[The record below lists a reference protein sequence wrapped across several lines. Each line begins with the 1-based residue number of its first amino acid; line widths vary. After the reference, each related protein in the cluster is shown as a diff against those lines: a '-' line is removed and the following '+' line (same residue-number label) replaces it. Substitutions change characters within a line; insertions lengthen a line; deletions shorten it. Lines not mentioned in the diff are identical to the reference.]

1 MTVQNVSATLAA
13 ALSLSIAVVN
23 VCCPAVA
30 KSVESGA
37 KSKMK
42 DGLGKPG
49 KKTKQLKETFVSDA
63 SGTSEAALKSRLQ
76 QLTVAL
82 ASSDAKALSALWL
95 EDGTYSNENGQQWRG
110 RAALEK
116 RFTAVFASEGRL
128 LLDFVPVTVRQL
140 AGNVATVDGFV
151 KFKDEPSGSPDTR
164 FSMVFQKQANGSWLI
179 VSASETAY
187 VGRENLDRLKS
198 LAWLIGEWVV
208 EKDGSSMVVKSEW
221 AANKKF
227 IHLRYM
233 LKKAGGEELDSQQI
247 IGFDPRRDQIVSWT
261 FDSRGGFGF
270 GVWSRRDNQ
279 WLVDSEGVD
288 PEGRSTSATNIIANQ
303 TAKSFSWQSV
313 NRSVEGEP
321 FSDTAA
327 LTIIRR

>member
-1 MTVQNVSATLAA
+1 MTGQNISATLAA
-13 ALSLSIAVVN
+13 ALSLSIAAVN
-23 VCCPAVA
+23 VCCPALA
-30 KSVESGA
+30 KSAESGVTT
-37 KSKMK
+37 KTKG
-42 DGLGKPG
+42 GLGKPG
-49 KKTKQLKETFVSDA
+49 KETKQSKKISVPTA
-63 SGTSEAALKSRLQ
+63 SGDFEAAIKSRLRE
-76 QLTVAL
+76 LTIAL
-82 ASSDAKALSALWL
+82 ASSDAKTLSALWL
-95 EDGTYSNENGQQWRG
+95 EDGTYSNENGQEWKG

-116 RFTAVFASEGRL
+116 RFTAVFANEGRL

-140 AGNVATVDGFV
+140 ADNVATVDGFV
-151 KFKDEPSGSPDTR
+151 KFKDEPSGSPDAR
-164 FSMVFQKQANGSWLI
+164 FSMVFQKQTNGTWLI
-179 VSASETAY
+179 VSANETAY
-187 VGRENLDRLKS
+187 VGRERLDRLKP
-198 LAWLIGEWVV
+198 LAWLIGEWAV

-233 LKKAGGEELDSQQI
+233 VKKAGSEELDSQQI

-270 GVWSRRDNQ
+270 GIWSRRDNQ
-279 WLVDSEGVD
+279 WLVDSDGVD

-321 FSDTAA
+321 FSDTAQ
-327 LTIIRR
+327 LTISRR